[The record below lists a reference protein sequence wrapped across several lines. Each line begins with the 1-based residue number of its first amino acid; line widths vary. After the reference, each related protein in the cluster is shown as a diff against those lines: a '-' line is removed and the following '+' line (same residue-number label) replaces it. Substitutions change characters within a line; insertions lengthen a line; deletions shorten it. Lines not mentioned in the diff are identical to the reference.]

1 MVVFAPAAARVSSQP
16 SSLPLFVWVPYLC
29 ICHFYIQWNIFFRR
43 VRKLV
48 HYEKLWHWVVSSQRQ
63 QLGESVVAN
72 TCNLV
77 EVDTLY
83 SSSWMSAVF
92 YYVRHLPPDCI
103 LNVHVNLQAL
113 FPWRRTLAIYYLVPL
128 KWLPWWW
135 LMFTSIEPM
144 FMVIK
149 QTCCYDLL
157 YLYYLFIWNLWNSG
171 QSHVHVS
178 ICWVYLSI
186 ECNLV
191 SRWGR
196 RNTPSKWPHRAGSR
210 DALWSHTCTI
220 YPHQSR
226 YCTDDWEISSGGF
239 WSLSQSLLWKSG
251 EYIA

>member
-128 KWLPWWW
+128 KLA
-135 LMFTSIEPM
+135 PM
-144 FMVIK
+144 MMAYVYK
-149 QTCCYDLL
+149 YRA
-157 YLYYLFIWNLWNSG
+157 
-171 QSHVHVS
+171 HVHGYQTNMLLWFV
-178 ICWVYLSI
+178 IFILPFYLKSL
-186 ECNLV
+186 E
-191 SRWGR
+191 
-196 RNTPSKWPHRAGSR
+196 
-210 DALWSHTCTI
+210 LWSAPCACVH
-220 YPHQSR
+220 
-226 YCTDDWEISSGGF
+226 
-239 WSLSQSLLWKSG
+239 LLG
-251 EYIA
+251 LPVNRM